1 MGSRVPVDVE
11 HYDLSSA
18 AAAAAANSYIGTSM
32 HDLNS
37 GDEAADPAADDV
49 TDDNDD
55 RSSAVVSVS
64 TELVVLYLV
73 VVLCSCA

>member
-1 MGSRVPVDVE
+1 MGTRVPVD

-18 AAAAAANSYIGTSM
+18 AAAAAANSYIGTSL

-37 GDEAADPAADDV
+37 GDEVTDPAADDV
-49 TDDNDD
+49 ADDNDD

-64 TELVVLYLV
+64 FTRFFFFSRGAVY
-73 VVLCSCA
+73 CCA

>member
-1 MGSRVPVDVE
+1 MGSRVPVE
-11 HYDLSSA
+11 HYDLSS

-49 TDDNDD
+49 ADDNDD
-55 RSSAVVSVS
+55 RSSAVVGVS
-64 TELVVLYLV
+64 AKLFYFAVVLS
-73 VVLCSCA
+73 SCDCWN